1 MKEVGLSFAAGLA
14 SFLSPCVLPLI
25 PVYLAF
31 LTGSSF
37 AELTT
42 KTPRRVVLINALAF
56 TGGFSLVFI
65 AMGASA
71 SALGAALMT
80 YRVWVER
87 VGGLTLA
94 VFGLWQLG
102 VLKANFLYKEA
113 RFHFQEKP
121 AGLAGS
127 MLVGGAFAA
136 GWTPCVGPQLGA
148 ALSLASLS
156 GSVGKGV
163 LLLAAYS
170 VGFAIPL
177 LLCAVAVERAVKV
190 LDRIKP
196 WLPAIERAT
205 GALLLALGVVLAGG
219 WYGRVSTGVLAMF
232 PGWAKMFAGL
242 GL

>member
-1 MKEVGLSFAAGLA
+1 MRELGLSFLAGLA

-42 KTPRRVVLINALAF
+42 KTPRHVVIINALAF
-56 TGGFSLVFI
+56 IGGFSLVFI

-71 SALGAALMT
+71 SALGAALADH
-80 YRVWVER
+80 RAWIER
-87 VGGLTLA
+87 LGGAVLLA
-94 VFGLWQLG
+94 FGLWQLG
-102 VLKANFLYKEA
+102 VIRMDFLYKDA
-113 RFHFQEKP
+113 RMRFREKP

-127 MLVGGAFAA
+127 VLVGGAFAA

-170 VGFAIPL
+170 AGFAVPL

-190 LDRIKP
+190 LDRLKK
-196 WLPAIERAT
+196 WLPVFEKAS
-205 GALLLALGVVLAGG
+205 GALLVVLGLTLAGG
-219 WYGRVSTGVLAMF
+219 YYGKVSTGVLAMF
-232 PGWAKMFAGL
+232 PGWAKMFTGL